1 MTAQEIL
8 DQIEALKSKKSAAEG
23 RVQLLTEQLNKYKIE
38 HDKLV
43 QKCET
48 DYNCQPKELKSLIVR
63 KQTDLESK
71 LSEIEVKLE
80 ELQRN

>member
-48 DYNCQPKELKSLIVR
+48 DYNCQPKELKSLIIR
-63 KQTDLESK
+63 KKTELESK

-80 ELQRN
+80 ELQGD